1 MGKMHEV
8 SFEFLD
14 DGSISLEQQS
24 GLDDPSV
31 IYLHPEQLKFIT
43 RRMCGMDD
51 PSAAR
56 VEDLERKL
64 AILAGDIDF
73 IVKNK
78 SVRRDIID
86 SGCGCEF
93 ELLSRLDALWD
104 LAIEYDGGR
113 LLPRERPV
121 ETQAPQKPASGDPA
135 GNHSTTPSADPTNS
149 AKRDSAG
156 QLGLDV

>member
-1 MGKMHEV
+1 MEKMHEV
-8 SFEFLD
+8 SFEFLE

-24 GLDDPSV
+24 GLDEPDV

-73 IVKNK
+73 IVKDK
-78 SVRRDIID
+78 SIRRDIID

-113 LLPRERPV
+113 LLPRAKPEDIQ
-121 ETQAPQKPASGDPA
+121 TPQKPASGDQA
-135 GNHSTTPSADPTNS
+135 GNHSITPQPSPTNA